1 LCQNSGVGWFDSR
14 RWWTVLCL
22 IPFTTPYNRGLR
34 ILRRAA
40 KGRVRAQCHPQTN
53 AGGIE
58 GGASTRPRRRQAGK
72 AQRPRQAAD
81 PCGCSKTPKFA
92 SMMWRAASRSASAHG
107 VQTGGCRGLG
117 EIDSHNGHSIQGPY
131 HDSRRRRD
139 RRALRPSAPRVERVK
154 HCIVRCAIERP

>member
-14 RWWTVLCL
+14 RWWTVLYL

-40 KGRVRAQCHPQTN
+40 KGRVRAQCHPQTH

-81 PCGCSKTPKFA
+81 PCGRSKTPKFA
-92 SMMWRAASRSASAHG
+92 SMTWRAERRQDYQRADAIKRANPASWKHVNLYEHTASWISAMGS
-107 VQTGGCRGLG
+107 TSR
-117 EIDSHNGHSIQGPY
+117 NWSISWRQPAVG
-131 HDSRRRRD
+131 
-139 RRALRPSAPRVERVK
+139 APRHRTEV
-154 HCIVRCAIERP
+154 AIL